1 MVFEAFRGE
10 AEQLIREA
18 AKQIGYPVERIILEE
33 PPRPEFGDLSSTIAF
48 DIAKQL
54 GRGPMEVAEKLSS
67 KMVNFDRSLVSEVTV
82 TSPGYLNF
90 RLNRP
95 KFCIMT
101 LKKAIEGQLGVV
113 DIGKGKKVVVEH
125 TSVNPNKALHIGHLR
140 NVIIGDVVQR
150 LLKYTNHQV
159 VVLNYI
165 DDSGLQVADII
176 VGFKFLGFPE
186 DPPDPRIKF
195 DHYCGDHVYVK
206 VNQIYSDKPETEK
219 YRRIVLKELED
230 HNSETYIY
238 AKKVTEKV
246 LLEQLETCSN
256 IGAFYDCLNFESDI
270 TASKIWQKV
279 FQQMKDLQIIV
290 YEKEGKNAGCWVI
303 KGADDQDKV
312 LIRSDG
318 TATYIA
324 KDIPYAAWKLG
335 LVDDFFNYQRFM
347 VQKNGKVLWKTT
359 LSEGEKDHPI
369 FNNAD
374 VAINVIDVRQGRL
387 QKIIANILKKFGEK
401 GRQKDYIHLG
411 YEIVSL
417 SRDTAIEMGLKVEG
431 KDFIHMSGRS
441 GIYINADDVL
451 ERLEKLAFQ
460 ETSQRNPDADP
471 GWIQE
476 IAKSIAVSAIRYG
489 LIKQDFGKI
498 LVFDLKEALKLEGE
512 TGPYLQYTYARASRI
527 LEKHGETVAT
537 IEEVDGVFEQEEY
550 KLIKELSKFKII
562 IKDTTARLE
571 PNKLAEYAHDICL
584 LFNTFYEKYPV
595 LHEQDKIKREQ
606 RLLLVMGFLNVLKDL
621 MLILGIE
628 AHSRI

>member
-1 MVFEAFRGE
+1 MVFEAFREE

-18 AKQIGYPVERIILEE
+18 VKQTGYSIERVVLEE
-33 PPRPEFGDLSSTIAF
+33 PPRQEYGDLSSTVAF
-48 DIAKQL
+48 DIAKKQKRKPL
-54 GRGPMEVAEKLSS
+54 EVAEELHS
-67 KMVNFDRSLVSEVTV
+67 KMISFKRNLVGDVNVTP
-82 TSPGYLNF
+82 PGYLNF
-90 RLNRP
+90 KVNRP
-95 KFCIMT
+95 KFCNLT
-101 LKKAIEGQLGVV
+101 LQKSIDEKLGFI
-113 DIGKGKKVVVEH
+113 DIGKGKKVAVEH

-140 NVIIGDVVQR
+140 NVVIGDVVQR

-186 DPPDPRIKF
+186 DPPDPKIKF

-206 VNQIYSDKPETEK
+206 VNQMYSDKPETEK
-219 YRRIVLKELED
+219 YRRIVLKELEN
-230 HNSETYIY
+230 HSSETYEY
-238 AKKVTEKV
+238 AKKITERV
-246 LLEQLETCSN
+246 LYEQLKTCTS

-270 TASKIWQKV
+270 VASKIWQKV
-279 FQQMKDLQIIV
+279 FQQMKDQKIIV
-290 YEKEGKNAGCWVI
+290 YEEEGKNAGCWVI

-335 LVDDFFNYQRFM
+335 LVDDFFNYQKFM

-387 QKIIANILKKFGEK
+387 QKIIASIIKRFGEK
-401 GRQKDYIHLG
+401 GKQKDYIHLG

-417 SRDTAIEMGLKVEG
+417 SKDTAIEMGLKVED
-431 KDFIHMSGRS
+431 KDFIHMSGRA

-451 ERLEKLAFQ
+451 EKLEKLALQ
-460 ETSQRNPDADP
+460 ETLHRNPDADP
-471 GWIQE
+471 NWIQE
-476 IAKSIAVSAIRYG
+476 IAMSIAVSAIRYG

-527 LEKHGETVAT
+527 LEKHGEFTPM
-537 IEEVDGVFEQEEY
+537 IEVNGIFEQEEY
-550 KLIKELSKFKII
+550 KFIKELSKFTII
-562 IKDTTARLE
+562 IKDATTRLE
-571 PNKLAEYAHDICL
+571 PNKLAEYAHNICL

-595 LHEQDKIKREQ
+595 LHEQDKIKKGQ
-606 RLLLVMGFLNVLKDL
+606 RLILVKAFLNVLKDL
-621 MLILGIE
+621 MFILGIE
-628 AHSRI
+628 SHSRI